1 MKKLMI
7 ALAVAAA
14 AGGAFAQSGA
24 AECQLGGSSP
34 AWCFGQAGQQPQAQN
49 DQYRNGWGNRT
60 YGYYGTPWGVAQA
73 SPYYNNGYA
82 APYQRTRRDRDGD
95 GIPNRRDRYPDD
107 PRYR

>member
-24 AECQLGGSSP
+24 AECQLGPSSP
-34 AWCFGQAGQQPQAQN
+34 AWCFGQAGQQPQAQYN
-49 DQYRNGWGNRT
+49 NPYVWSNRSP
-60 YGYYGTPWGVAQA
+60 YVYGTPWGVAQA
-73 SPYYNNGYA
+73 SRYYNNGYA

>member
-7 ALAVAAA
+7 GLAVAAA

-24 AECQLGGSSP
+24 AECQGPVGTVP
-34 AWCFGQAGQQPQAQN
+34 AWCYSEAQQPYVQN
-49 DQYRNGWGNRT
+49 YRYGNTWANRAP
-60 YGYYGTPWGVAQA
+60 YFYVAPWGVAQA
-73 SPYYNNGYA
+73 SPYYGYT

-95 GIPNRRDRYPDD
+95 GVPNRRDRYPDD